1 MEFALLPTDPQSI
14 SSFLSSEQ
22 TSIATSLWPIQ
33 KRPGGGA
40 RKKLNKFQKAAI
52 DLACSNQFTLIQ
64 GPPGNNLSV
73 LKYIILAYM

>member
-1 MEFALLPTDPQSI
+1 MDFMLFPTDPQSI

-22 TSIATSLWPIQ
+22 TSVATSLWPFQ
-33 KRPGGGA
+33 KRSGGGG

-64 GPPGNNLSV
+64 GPPGMMI
-73 LKYIILAYM
+73 Y